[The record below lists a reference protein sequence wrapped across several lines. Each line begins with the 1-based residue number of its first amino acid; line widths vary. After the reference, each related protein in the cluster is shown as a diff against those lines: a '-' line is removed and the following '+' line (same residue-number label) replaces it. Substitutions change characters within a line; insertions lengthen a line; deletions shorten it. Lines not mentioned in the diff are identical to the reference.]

1 MKEVFI
7 RRDMENI
14 GLFFD
19 EDKINICVDDRNIGI
34 IAYSFNPYHAESYY
48 LELQL
53 QQYDAQISMCIF
65 DKISQR
71 LNKSMQIMISSDESE
86 LSEFISQAGFVCKR
100 KCYEIEADVQD
111 YIGEQINGPLAIALD
126 NEVVYQICRKMML
139 ERYISTHKII
149 NPWTGTETEF
159 YEALPKAVYYEVEN
173 RQVIN
178 IAFIEGNEI
187 AYVCGTDIDKF
198 TIFAQNLVTKLFDK
212 YENIVFEAD
221 DCDEYAMKLKS
232 LFNNQS
238 EVSYDTYIR
247 K

>member
-1 MKEVFI
+1 
-7 RRDMENI
+7 MENI

-19 EDKINICVDDRNIGI
+19 EDKVNICVDDRNIGI
-34 IAYSFNPYHAESYY
+34 IAYSFNPYHAENYY

-111 YIGEQINGPLAIALD
+111 YIGELINGPLAIALD

-159 YEALPKAVYYEVEN
+159 YEALPKVVYYEVEN

-178 IAFIEGNEI
+178 IAFVEGNEI

-198 TIFAQNLVTKLFDK
+198 TIFAQNIVTKLFDK

>member
-1 MKEVFI
+1 
-7 RRDMENI
+7 MENL

-19 EDKINICVDDRNIGI
+19 EDKVNICVDDRNIGI

-71 LNKSMQIMISSDESE
+71 LNKSMQILISSDESE

-111 YIGEQINGPLAIALD
+111 YIGELINGPLAIALD

-159 YEALPKAVYYEVEN
+159 YEALPKVVYYEVEN

-178 IAFIEGNEI
+178 IAFVEGNEI

-198 TIFAQNLVTKLFDK
+198 TIFAQNIVTKLFDK